1 MAGAYAHAREEV
13 ARSLA
18 GVAIA
23 VALVPP
29 LAVSGIGLGWGEWA
43 VFRDSFLLF
52 LTNLFGIVLAGNLTF
67 LLLGFGPF
75 RLAQRGLLTALTL
88 VGVVSLPLGVGFS
101 RMVEQNAIVQALEGQ
116 EIAGVVLREAVLLP
130 GDSLHLSVKLLSPTT
145 LTKADLE
152 RVKQAIES
160 RLARPVTLEAA
171 IVVIL

>member
-1 MAGAYAHAREEV
+1 M
-13 ARSLA
+13 
-18 GVAIA
+18 
-23 VALVPP
+23 
-29 LAVSGIGLGWGEWA
+29 
-43 VFRDSFLLF
+43 
-52 LTNLFGIVLAGNLTF
+52 
-67 LLLGFGPF
+67 
-75 RLAQRGLLTALTL
+75 TALTL